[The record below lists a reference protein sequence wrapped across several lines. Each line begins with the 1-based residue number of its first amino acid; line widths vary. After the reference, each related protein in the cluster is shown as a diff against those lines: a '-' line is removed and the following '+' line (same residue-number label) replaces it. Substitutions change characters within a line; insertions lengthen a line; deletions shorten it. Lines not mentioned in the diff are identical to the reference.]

1 MGEFALHS
9 STFPTARC
17 DTCGKNVLTYL
28 LLANEAEV
36 QRACVHCDTPVGS
49 NLRWV
54 SADELAADG
63 YQVGTSPARPRG
75 SCGGCKCSARGH

>member
-1 MGEFALHS
+1 MREPALKL

-17 DTCGKNVLTYL
+17 NTCGKNVLTYIS
-28 LLANEAEV
+28 LAAEAEG
-36 QRACVHCDTPVGS
+36 QRACVHCDSPVES

-63 YQVGTSPARPRG
+63 YQIGTSPARRP
-75 SCGGCKCSARGH
+75 CGGGCACSARGH